1 MKIKYSVITTN
12 FNNYE
17 ILRDPLE
24 TDDNA
29 EYICLTDNKD
39 LKSNIWN
46 IIYLKEFDNNTF
58 SGFQKTYMA
67 KYSIFK
73 YISSDSKYVIEIN
86 GAILIKKSLNKIIN
100 YYNDNNYDLGIA
112 IHPDRNDL
120 LLEYD
125 AWERIRHTDQK
136 YKKKFIEYINKHPHP
151 DLELKNCGLLEW
163 AIKIYKNTP
172 VIRQFVNDVY
182 DALCEH
188 SNFEDNNDQCIAMWV
203 LYNYINKINPKF
215 FRCNLYMDGLYM
227 ERYSHNSL
235 THILQHHKK
244 NYKSIEEFENAELYH
259 KPIKLKSFNDNLY

>member
-1 MKIKYSVITTN
+1 MKIKYSVVTTN

-125 AWERIRHTDQK
+125 AWERIRHVDQK

-163 AIKIYKNTP
+163 AIKIYKNTNFHFRY
-172 VIRQFVNDVY
+172 VIQLVSYLHQMSF
-182 DALCEH
+182 LILHHTSLLQE
-188 SNFEDNNDQCIAMWV
+188 SV
-203 LYNYINKINPKF
+203 LYQARICNHQTYQALNP
-215 FRCNLYMDGLYM
+215 
-227 ERYSHNSL
+227 
-235 THILQHHKK
+235 
-244 NYKSIEEFENAELYH
+244 
-259 KPIKLKSFNDNLY
+259 P

>member
-39 LKSNIWN
+39 LKSNVWN
-46 IIYLKEFDNNTF
+46 VIYLNEFDTNKL

-73 YISSDSKYVIEIN
+73 YISPDSKYVIEIN
-86 GAILIKKSLNKIIN
+86 GAILIKKSLNDIIN
-100 YYNDNNYDLGIA
+100 YYNDNNYDIGLA

-120 LLEYD
+120 LIEYD
-125 AWERIRHTDQK
+125 AWERIRHVDPK

-182 DALCEH
+182 NALHEH

-203 LYNYINKINPKF
+203 LYDYINKITPKF

-227 ERYSHNSL
+227 ERYVHNSL
-235 THILQHHKK
+235 TNILTHHKR
-244 NYKSIEEFENAELYH
+244 NYKSLNEFENAELYH